1 MQYGK
6 PLMAR
11 IRFIDGKIRDG
22 TYPNA
27 HSLAK
32 EYEVSERT
40 IHRDIEYMRDML
52 DCPIEYDKKRRGF
65 YYSEPAFALPNVSI
79 KESEL
84 FAMCVAEKALEQ
96 YRGTPLYA
104 TLATVFKKILGA
116 LPDEAHVHYSWLN
129 PDVTFIQRSYTKIDY
144 ATWEEVSTALY
155 TRSLLRISHRK
166 AGSFKAT
173 ERVVEPY
180 HMVSYEGEWYLVA
193 YCRLRGQVL
202 IFAVSRF
209 ESCHRLDDTFARP
222 VSFDL
227 RKYLGENFGITVEE
241 ETYNIE
247 IEFMPDAAPYVR
259 ERVWHEGQKISE
271 LPNAGV
277 VLSFS
282 VNSLREIKGWVLSWG
297 SRARVL
303 SPKVLVDEIKRDLQD
318 MAKNYT
324 F

>member
-1 MQYGK
+1 MQHGK

-22 TYPNA
+22 RFPNA
-27 HSLAK
+27 RSLAE

-52 DCPIEYDKKRRGF
+52 DCPIEYENTKRGF
-65 YYSEPAFALPNVSI
+65 YYSEPAFALPNVTI

-96 YRGTPLYA
+96 YQGTPLYA
-104 TLATVFKKILGA
+104 TLANVYKKILGA

-129 PDVTFIQRSYTKIDY
+129 PDVTFIQKSYTNIDY
-144 ATWEEVSTALY
+144 ATWEAVSTALY

-166 AGSFKAT
+166 AGSEEAT

-202 IFAVSRF
+202 IFAMSRIF
-209 ESCHRLDDTFARP
+209 SCEPMSETFDRP
-222 VSFDL
+222 ASFDL
-227 RKYLGENFGITVEE
+227 KQYLGQNFGITIEE
-241 ETYNIE
+241 ESYNIE
-247 IEFMPDAAPYVR
+247 IEFMPESAPYVR
-259 ERVWHEGQKISE
+259 GRVWHENQNIKE
-271 LPNAGV
+271 LPDGRV

-303 SPKVLVDEIKRDLQD
+303 SPQVLVDEVRRDLKD
-318 MAKNYT
+318 MADNYKS
-324 F
+324 